1 MWPTAG
7 TRMPE
12 RRKSAFFRAREGKMA
27 AILFLC
33 FFLLLFLGMPVAF
46 ALAISAWTAVV
57 LGSTYPQLVIVKEMF
72 SGLDSFP
79 LMAVPFFILAAELM
93 TGGALTHVLLRFA
106 SQFVGHLRGGLGY
119 ANVMASTMFAGISG
133 SALADA
139 AGPGSM
145 MIRMMEKGGYDRSY
159 AGALTA
165 SSAVIGP
172 IIPPS
177 IIMILY
183 ALQDEAVSVGAL
195 FMAGIL
201 PGLIIGCAMAAANW
215 YVCRKCGY
223 KGREPQPPAAQM
235 VRTTFYAI
243 PALMLLVIIIG
254 GIRTGIFTPTEA
266 SVVAVFYALLC
277 GMLIYR
283 TLKIRDLPAI
293 ILRAA
298 LISTAVLL
306 ILGAAR
312 AFAWILIIEG
322 VPQSLAETIAA
333 WNLSPIVFLLA
344 VNLLLLVFGLFMD
357 PLPGVMILVP
367 ILAPIAASL
376 GIDPIHFAIVV
387 IVNLTIGLITPPVG
401 SLLFVVSS
409 VAKLRVT
416 ELTSEMPPFLV
427 AHIVVLL
434 LLTFV
439 PAIST
444 WLPRVSGF

>member
-1 MWPTAG
+1 MV
-7 TRMPE
+7 
-12 RRKSAFFRAREGKMA
+12 
-27 AILFLC
+27 AILIIS
-33 FFLLLFLGMPVAF
+33 FFLLLVIGVPVAF
-46 ALAISAWTAVV
+46 SLAVSAWLAVV
-57 LGSTYPQLVIVKEMF
+57 LGSNYPQLVVVKEMF

-119 ANVMASTMFAGISG
+119 ANVLSSTMFAGISG

-139 AGPGSM
+139 AGPGQM
-145 MIRMMEKGGYDRSY
+145 MVRMMEKGGYDRAY

-165 SSAVIGP
+165 SAAVIGP

-183 ALQDEAVSVGAL
+183 AMQDDRVSVGQL
-195 FMAGIL
+195 FMAGII
-201 PGLIIGCAMAAANW
+201 PGLIIGGAMAATNW
-215 YVCRKCGY
+215 YVSRKRGY
-223 KGREPQPPAAQM
+223 RGSEARPPAREM
-235 VRTTFYAI
+235 LRNTVHAI

-254 GIRTGIFTPTEA
+254 GIRSGVFTPTEA
-266 SVVAVFYALLC
+266 SVVAVFYALIC
-277 GMLIYR
+277 GMAIYR
-283 TLKIRDLPAI
+283 TLKLGDLPGI

-298 LISTAVLL
+298 LVSTAVLL

-322 VPQSLAETIAA
+322 VPQMLAGTIAG
-333 WNLSPIVFLLA
+333 WNLSPIVFLLSIN
-344 VNLLLLVFGLFMD
+344 VLLLVFGLFMD

-367 ILAPIAASL
+367 ILAPIAFAL

-409 VAKLRVT
+409 VVKLKVT
-416 ELTSEMPPFLV
+416 QLTREMPPFFL
-427 AHIVVLL
+427 AHILVLL

-439 PAIST
+439 PALST
-444 WLPRVSGF
+444 WLPRASGF